1 MGLLDWLFGPDG
13 DDDDSWRAHQE
24 RRDHPREAYGWMVQE
39 PPPRVGGN
47 WLPLG
52 SYDSN
57 GGGGG
62 WSW

>member
-13 DDDDSWRAHQE
+13 DDYGDSWRAYQE
-24 RRDHPREAYGWMVQE
+24 RRDHIRATYGWTVPE
-39 PPPRVGGN
+39 PPPRGGGN

-52 SYDSN
+52 
-57 GGGGG
+57 GGDDNSGGG